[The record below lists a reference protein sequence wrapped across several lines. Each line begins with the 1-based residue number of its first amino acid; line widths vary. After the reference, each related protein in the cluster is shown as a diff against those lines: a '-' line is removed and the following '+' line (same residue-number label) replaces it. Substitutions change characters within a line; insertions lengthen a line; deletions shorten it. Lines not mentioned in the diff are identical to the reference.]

1 MAESKADG
9 LPVIILYSSDTS
21 ATPIVQSLALRRILL
36 VVLMFCLLN
45 EENVDLRSGVKRN
58 ISVELSFSFLVCKW
72 AGLFKVVMSTGI

>member
-21 ATPIVQSLALRRILL
+21 ATPIVFP

-72 AGLFKVVMSTGI
+72 DGLFKEVMSTGI

>member
-1 MAESKADG
+1 MAESEADG

-45 EENVDLRSGVKRN
+45 DENVDLRSG
-58 ISVELSFSFLVCKW
+58 
-72 AGLFKVVMSTGI
+72 